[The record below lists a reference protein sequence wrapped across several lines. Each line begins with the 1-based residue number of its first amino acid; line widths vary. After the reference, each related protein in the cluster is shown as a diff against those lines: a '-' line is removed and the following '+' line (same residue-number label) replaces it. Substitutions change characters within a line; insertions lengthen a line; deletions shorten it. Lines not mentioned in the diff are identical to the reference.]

1 MRKRGEERRQWIL
14 QKLQSEQYAVKG
26 GVLAEEADVSRQVIV
41 NDINLLKVAGHPIV
55 ATSQGYIMLGNA
67 STGLLRERVACRHLP
82 ENTMDEL
89 HSIVDCGVTVEDVTI
104 EHPVYGEI
112 SAQLLLSNRNEIV
125 SFMTQ
130 IQTSQATLL
139 LEMTD
144 GTHLHTL
151 AADSQE
157 KLDAAK
163 QALREKGYLVE
174 D

>member
-1 MRKRGEERRQWIL
+1 MRRKGEERRQWIL
-14 QKLQSEQYAVKG
+14 QKLLSEQYAVKG
-26 GVLAEEADVSRQVIV
+26 SVLAEEAEVSRQVIV

-55 ATSQGYIMLGNA
+55 ATSQGYIILSNA
-67 STGLLRERVACRHLP
+67 STGLIHERIACRHMP

-89 HSIVDCGVTVEDVTI
+89 NSIVDCGVTVEDVTV

-112 SAQLLLSNRNEIV
+112 SAQLLLSNRNEIT
-125 SFMTQ
+125 SFLTQ
-130 IQTSQATLL
+130 IQTRKATLL

-163 QALREKGYLVE
+163 EALREKGYLVE